1 MKPAPFSYERAK
13 SLGDALELL
22 HERGEKI
29 DVLAGGQ
36 SLVPLLNMR
45 ERRPEIVLD
54 ITRIPELDGIV
65 FDQGA
70 MTVGA
75 LVTQYDLGEHPGI
88 DDVLRECLPYTGHYA
103 TRHRGTIGGS
113 IAHGEPRGE
122 LPLALLALGGSA
134 HVRSRTGQRDV
145 AADQLFVG
153 PYRTSLEAD
162 ELVVSTR
169 WPSPAVGE
177 GRAFVELAQRH
188 GDFTLASAA
197 CTLTVSDGEIVSS
210 RIGVGAVA
218 DRPVLVDDAARALIG
233 LAANASAADAAGA
246 ATRAAVCGY
255 DDHVASAAYR
265 SHLAGVLVGTAVSRA
280 MERASG

>member
-1 MKPAPFSYERAK
+1 VKPAPFSYLRAE
-13 SLGDALELL
+13 SLDDALEVLNS
-22 HERGEKI
+22 RGADV

-70 MTVGA
+70 MNVGA
-75 LVTQYDLGEHPGI
+75 LVTQYDLGEHPDI

-113 IAHGEPRGE
+113 IAYGEPRGE
-122 LPLALLALGGSA
+122 LPLALLTLGGSA
-134 HVRSRTGQRDV
+134 RVRSRTGQRDV

-197 CTLTVSDGEIVSS
+197 CTLTVSDGEIVAA

-233 LAANASAADAAGA
+233 LAANASAADGAGA
-246 ATRAAVCGY
+246 ATRAAVRGY

-265 SHLAGVLVGTAVSRA
+265 SHLAGVLAGAAVSRA

>member
-1 MKPAPFSYERAK
+1 VKPAPFSYLRAE
-13 SLGDALELL
+13 SLDDALEVLNS
-22 HERGEKI
+22 RGA
-29 DVLAGGQ
+29 DVGVLAGGQ

-70 MTVGA
+70 MNVGA
-75 LVTQYDLGEHPGI
+75 LVTQYDLGEHPDI

-113 IAHGEPRGE
+113 IAYGEPRGE
-122 LPLALLALGGSA
+122 LPLALLTLGGSA
-134 HVRSRTGQRDV
+134 RVRSRTGQRDV

-197 CTLTVSDGEIVSS
+197 CTLTVSDGEIVAA

-233 LAANASAADAAGA
+233 LAANASAADGAGA
-246 ATRAAVCGY
+246 ATRAAVRGY

-265 SHLAGVLVGTAVSRA
+265 SHLAGVLAGAAVSRA